1 MKIRREW
8 TRYRREAGSSEHRD
22 QLRYQEKG
30 ENENNT
36 KGLFFFFFFPLCSM
50 QDLCCLKRDPAFV
63 PAMKA
68 QSFDHW
74 TNREAPILRFG

>member
-30 ENENNT
+30 ENANNT
-36 KGLFFFFFFPLCSM
+36 KGFFVCLFVCFFRSVVCRISV
-50 QDLCCLKRDPAFV
+50 A
-63 PAMKA
+63 
-68 QSFDHW
+68 
-74 TNREAPILRFG
+74 

>member
-8 TRYRREAGSSEHRD
+8 TRYRREAGSSEHHD

-36 KGLFFFFFFPLCSM
+36 KDFFFFFCSVV
-50 QDLCCLKRDPAFV
+50 CRISVA
-63 PAMKA
+63 
-68 QSFDHW
+68 
-74 TNREAPILRFG
+74 

>member
-8 TRYRREAGSSEHRD
+8 TRYRREAGFSEHHD

-36 KGLFFFFFFPLCSM
+36 KSFLGFVVVVVVVVFCFFCFLFCSVLCRSSV
-50 QDLCCLKRDPAFV
+50 A
-63 PAMKA
+63 
-68 QSFDHW
+68 
-74 TNREAPILRFG
+74 

>member
-8 TRYRREAGSSEHRD
+8 TRYRREAGSSEHHD

-36 KGLFFFFFFPLCSM
+36 KGFLVFFFFFFWSVVCRISV
-50 QDLCCLKRDPAFV
+50 A
-63 PAMKA
+63 
-68 QSFDHW
+68 
-74 TNREAPILRFG
+74 